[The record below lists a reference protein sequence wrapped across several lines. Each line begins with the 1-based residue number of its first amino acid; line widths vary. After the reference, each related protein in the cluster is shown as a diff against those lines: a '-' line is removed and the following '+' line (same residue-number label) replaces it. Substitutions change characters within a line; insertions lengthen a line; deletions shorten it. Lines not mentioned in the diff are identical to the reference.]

1 MRESSRRFF
10 RWWRGWQDYS
20 PAPRAHPSRGPLTR
34 FARCAFSRAT
44 APALES
50 NGRPA
55 GDCSNSSNLHV
66 EENSLPSF
74 FSVVARLAGFEPATP
89 GFVDQCSI
97 QLSYSRSYPV
107 AIGIL
112 VRGEHRSFA
121 YFKRSRLLY
130 CSEEAQA

>member
-1 MRESSRRFF
+1 MACILGFLEVI
-10 RWWRGWQDYS
+10 
-20 PAPRAHPSRGPLTR
+20 GPEWILLDQ
-34 FARCAFSRAT
+34 C
-44 APALES
+44 L
-50 NGRPA
+50 
-55 GDCSNSSNLHV
+55 
-66 EENSLPSF
+66 
-74 FSVVARLAGFEPATP
+74 ARLAGFEPATP